1 MPIRL
6 GGRKTL
12 KRLESFLTLWAGG
25 KILLPAPPHKA
36 DRRISECFYRASP
49 DTGDDQP
56 RIQPQQTATYKLCGG
71 EPARPRITHSATNNK
86 PQIYRFKLIFLAYL
100 L

>member
-25 KILLPAPPHKA
+25 KILLPAPPTK
-36 DRRISECFYRASP
+36 P
-49 DTGDDQP
+49 
-56 RIQPQQTATYKLCGG
+56 TAESRSAFT
-71 EPARPRITHSATNNK
+71 EPAPTRKRTDTNRTRRADLN
-86 PQIYRFKLIFLAYL
+86 PG
-100 L
+100 